1 MNVSVIIP
9 CKNEVKQLPLLLD
22 SLRQQTIA
30 PNEVVVVDSNCTDD
44 TIAIAKQY
52 RDTLPIHIATATGP
66 GVAAARNTGAL
77 RAKGEMFLFTD
88 ADSILPPK
96 IIETLT
102 AEITNREL
110 DAGGFTQRMP
120 SKRRGI
126 SFGARLMN
134 GYLRLMQH
142 TPWPIAFGSCL
153 FVTKQAFTEMKGFD
167 TTLFIMEDYDLIYRI
182 KKYGKRVGIIS
193 TQPFIG
199 SDRRFTSERPH
210 SIWRGVYAELYRY
223 THGMR
228 VDKQLFRYDMG
239 GQSKEGE
246 K

>member
-1 MNVSVIIP
+1 MKISIVIP
-9 CKNEVKQLPLLLD
+9 CKNEAGIVNRLLESLTKQTL
-22 SLRQQTIA
+22 A
-30 PNEVVVVDSNCTDD
+30 ANEIIVVDSDSTDD
-44 TIAIAKQY
+44 TVEQVASFVG
-52 RDTLPIHIATATGP
+52 RLPVRVTTASQK
-66 GVAAARNTGAL
+66 GVAHARNAGGREASGDIIIF
-77 RAKGEMFLFTD
+77 AD
-88 ADSILPPK
+88 ADTVLPQNFVADAVTM
-96 IIETLT
+96 IQSG
-102 AEITNREL
+102 AEV
-110 DAGGFTQRMP
+110 GGFTMRME
-120 SKRRGI
+120 SNKFTIRA
-126 SFGARLMN
+126 GARFMN
-134 GYLRLMQH
+134 GYLRLMAK
-142 TPWPIAFGSCL
+142 TPWPIAFTCL
-153 FVTKQAFTEMKGFD
+153 FSTKEAFVKLRGFD
-167 TTLFIMEDYDLIYRI
+167 PSLFIMEDYDLIYRI